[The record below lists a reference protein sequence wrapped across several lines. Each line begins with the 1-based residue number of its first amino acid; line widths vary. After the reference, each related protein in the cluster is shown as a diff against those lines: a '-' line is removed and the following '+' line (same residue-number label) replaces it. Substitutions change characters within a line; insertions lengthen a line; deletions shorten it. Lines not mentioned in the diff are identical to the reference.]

1 MKRLLTLALTCSLLL
16 TACGQSAVSQPEET
30 KAPAGDQQ
38 VEPVETP
45 VAAVAQP
52 DELTF
57 VEVVPDFDNLDDQA
71 LLRYLGDKVYAEL
84 IDSMSNEDYFIENVS
99 ALYVSKEYLEELSYN
114 SKENIFFG
122 YTLAELDELFQG
134 TRYVFTLGDDGETTV
149 EPFEGYTDTYGQAIK
164 NVAVGGGVIL
174 LCVTVSA
181 VSAGAGA
188 PAVSL
193 IFAASAK
200 TGSVMALSSGAISGI
215 MSGIITG
222 VKTKDFDQA
231 VEAAALAA
239 SEGFKWGAITGAVS
253 GGVSE
258 AVALKGATLNGLT
271 MNEAAAIQKESKY
284 PLDVIKEFKS
294 MEQYEICKEAGLT
307 SNVVNGKMALVRDI
321 DLNFMDEMG
330 RTNLE
335 RMQQGLAALDPATG
349 QSLQLHHIGQ
359 KADSTLAILTEAE
372 HMQGG
377 NNTIWHELGQATE
390 VHGLG
395 NNWDAQRQ
403 AFWKSFA
410 NAVS

>member
-38 VEPVETP
+38 VETVETP

-200 TGSVMALSSGAISGI
+200 TGSVMALSSGAIGGI

-222 VKTKDFDQA
+222 VKTKDFDRA
-231 VEAAALAA
+231 VESAALAA
-239 SEGFKWGAITGAVS
+239 SEGFKWGAITGAIS

-294 MEQYEICKEAGLT
+294 MEQYEICKEAGEL
-307 SNVVNGKMALVRDI
+307 SNYYQ
-321 DLNFMDEMG
+321 F
-330 RTNLE
+330 
-335 RMQQGLAALDPATG
+335 
-349 QSLQLHHIGQ
+349 S
-359 KADSTLAILTEAE
+359 AE
-372 HMQGG
+372 PHR
-377 NNTIWHELGQATE
+377 N
-390 VHGLG
+390 
-395 NNWDAQRQ
+395 
-403 AFWKSFA
+403 
-410 NAVS
+410 